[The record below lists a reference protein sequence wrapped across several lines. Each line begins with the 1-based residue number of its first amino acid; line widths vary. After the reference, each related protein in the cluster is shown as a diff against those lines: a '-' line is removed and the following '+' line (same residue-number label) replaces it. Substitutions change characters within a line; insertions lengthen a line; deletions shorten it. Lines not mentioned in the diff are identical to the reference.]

1 MLSRSIATAARM
13 VPATRALRPRS
24 HPLVMLPSMMQT
36 VRTYADSV
44 IKVPQMAESISE
56 GTLKQFS
63 KSIGDYVEQDEE
75 IATIETDKIDVAVNA
90 TESGTIKEFLVAE
103 EDTVTVGQDLVR
115 IELGGAPSGDKK
127 EAPKEESKEQPQKSE
142 SESKSE
148 SKPEPKQESAPEP
161 KKESSPAPSKPEAP
175 RQAEKKDSK
184 PQSAASSGPSMGNR
198 EERRVKMNRMRLR
211 IAERLK
217 QSQNTAASLTT
228 FNEVD
233 MSNIMEFRKL
243 YKEDVLKKT
252 GVKLGFMSAFS
263 RACVL
268 AMRDLPAVNASIE
281 GPNGGD
287 TIVYRDYVD
296 ISVAVA
302 TEKGLVTPVVRNVES
317 MDMIGI
323 EQSIAD
329 MGKKAR
335 DNKLTIEDMA
345 GGTFTISNGGVFGS
359 LMGTPIINLPQSAV
373 LGLHAIK
380 ERPVAVNGKIEIRPM
395 MYLALTYDHRLLD
408 GREAVQFLVKV
419 KEYIEDPRRMLL
431 LLCSCLFHH
440 AQIRAIE
447 NMSVPV
453 SVLFVIDIQKDL
465 AFDDKTEI
473 PHAERIRDA
482 GEQILEV
489 ARGIAADPKPII
501 VFVQHEESPESGP
514 LVKGSKPWELVFE
527 NDPNNPRELL
537 VSKNQRD
544 TFKSN
549 PDLAGLL
556 RSKGTQH
563 IVAFG
568 IQSECCVLETC
579 KGALEA
585 GFRVT
590 LLQGAHSTYD
600 TENKQAVQIEQD
612 VENELKALGASV
624 TPWQTA
630 IGQWANTGVLG

>member
-1 MLSRSIATAARM
+1 MLSRSIATAARI
-13 VPATRALRPRS
+13 VPVRALRPRS

-44 IKVPQMAESISE
+44 VKVPQMAESISE

-90 TESGTIKEFLVAE
+90 PEAGTIKEFLASE
-103 EDTVTVGQDLVR
+103 EDTVVVGQDLVR

-127 EAPKEESKEQPQKSE
+127 DAPKE
-142 SESKSE
+142 
-148 SKPEPKQESAPEP
+148 EPKQESAPAASKPEP
-161 KKESSPAPSKPEAP
+161 PRQPEKKESKPEP
-175 RQAEKKDSK
+175 
-184 PQSAASSGPSMGNR
+184 SAASSGPSLGNR

-233 MSNIMEFRKL
+233 MSNIMDFRKL
-243 YKEDVLKKT
+243 YKDDVLKKT

-268 AMRDLPAVNASIE
+268 AMRDIPAVNASIE

-296 ISVAVA
+296 VSVAVA

-323 EQSIAD
+323 EKSIAD

-335 DNKLTIEDMA
+335 DGKLTIEDMA

-431 LLCSCLFHH
+431 
-440 AQIRAIE
+440 
-447 NMSVPV
+447 
-453 SVLFVIDIQKDL
+453 
-465 AFDDKTEI
+465 
-473 PHAERIRDA
+473 
-482 GEQILEV
+482 
-489 ARGIAADPKPII
+489 
-501 VFVQHEESPESGP
+501 
-514 LVKGSKPWELVFE
+514 
-527 NDPNNPRELL
+527 
-537 VSKNQRD
+537 
-544 TFKSN
+544 
-549 PDLAGLL
+549 
-556 RSKGTQH
+556 
-563 IVAFG
+563 
-568 IQSECCVLETC
+568 
-579 KGALEA
+579 
-585 GFRVT
+585 
-590 LLQGAHSTYD
+590 
-600 TENKQAVQIEQD
+600 
-612 VENELKALGASV
+612 
-624 TPWQTA
+624 
-630 IGQWANTGVLG
+630 

>member
-90 TESGTIKEFLVAE
+90 TESGTIKEFLVSE

-115 IELGGAPSGDKK
+115 IELGGAPSGGKD
-127 EAPKEESKEQPQKSE
+127 APKEESKEQPQKSE
-142 SESKSE
+142 SE

-161 KKESSPAPSKPEAP
+161 KKESAPAPSKPEPP
-175 RQAEKKDSK
+175 RQPEKKDTKS
-184 PQSAASSGPSMGNR
+184 QSAASSGPSMGNR

-431 LLCSCLFHH
+431 
-440 AQIRAIE
+440 
-447 NMSVPV
+447 
-453 SVLFVIDIQKDL
+453 
-465 AFDDKTEI
+465 
-473 PHAERIRDA
+473 
-482 GEQILEV
+482 
-489 ARGIAADPKPII
+489 
-501 VFVQHEESPESGP
+501 
-514 LVKGSKPWELVFE
+514 
-527 NDPNNPRELL
+527 
-537 VSKNQRD
+537 
-544 TFKSN
+544 
-549 PDLAGLL
+549 
-556 RSKGTQH
+556 
-563 IVAFG
+563 
-568 IQSECCVLETC
+568 
-579 KGALEA
+579 
-585 GFRVT
+585 
-590 LLQGAHSTYD
+590 
-600 TENKQAVQIEQD
+600 
-612 VENELKALGASV
+612 
-624 TPWQTA
+624 
-630 IGQWANTGVLG
+630 

>member
-161 KKESSPAPSKPEAP
+161 KKESAPAPSKPEPP

-431 LLCSCLFHH
+431 
-440 AQIRAIE
+440 ATE

-453 SVLFVIDIQKDL
+453 SALFVIDIQKDL
-465 AFDDKTEI
+465 ASDDKTEI

-482 GEQILEV
+482 GEQLLEV

-514 LVKGSKPWELVFE
+514 LVKGSKPWELVLE
-527 NDPNNPRELL
+527 NDLNNPRELL

-549 PDLAGLL
+549 PDLAGRL
-556 RSKGTQH
+556 RSKGIQH